1 MTKLRLAAA
10 ALLAGFAL
18 TPSAFAVAPLAT
30 EAKKPMVVMNA
41 ATSAITTKS
50 PFIVR
55 TSHTLPQK
63 VEIKVGGFKANRLH
77 FLSGAAGWGAKG
89 PSAGDDLVR
98 RPRDGGA
105 IAELRAEHAR
115 FHQHAARIVQMAKDG
130 RVAAAQ
136 RALEGE
142 YEAISGELIRQ
153 LQAWRP

>member
-1 MTKLRLAAA
+1 MPSLRSFDANFRVAAIAAHAAWRDRLAAA
-10 ALLAGFAL
+10 ITARGEGLDLAV
-18 TPSAFAVAPLAT
+18 VAADDRCEMGRMLQDLAET
-30 EAKKPMVVMNA
+30 
-41 ATSAITTKS
+41 
-50 PFIVR
+50 
-55 TSHTLPQK
+55 
-63 VEIKVGGFKANRLH
+63 
-77 FLSGAAGWGAKG
+77 
-89 PSAGDDLVR
+89 
-98 RPRDGGA
+98 DGGA